1 MKLFK
6 LPEKK
11 FRVRVIYYGGWINRW
26 NVQYTYYRFIPI
38 WNTINKYYESTND
51 WSDKI
56 FMLSKNAEEFAYKLN
71 SIEDV
76 YKYYQEAEKEEIEYN
91 RKQKELYPYKVKYIK

>member
-11 FRVRVIYYGGWINRW
+11 FRVRVVYNSGYWRGRW
-26 NVQYTYYRFIPI
+26 NVQYAYYRWIPV
-38 WNTINKYYESTND
+38 WNTINTYGFFG
-51 WSDKI
+51 WQDKWFI
-56 FMLSKNAEEFAYKLN
+56 TTKGVEDFANNLN

-76 YKYYQEAEKEEIEYN
+76 NCFHQQELDKHNKYLKEN
-91 RKQKELYPYKVKYIK
+91 YPYKVKYIK